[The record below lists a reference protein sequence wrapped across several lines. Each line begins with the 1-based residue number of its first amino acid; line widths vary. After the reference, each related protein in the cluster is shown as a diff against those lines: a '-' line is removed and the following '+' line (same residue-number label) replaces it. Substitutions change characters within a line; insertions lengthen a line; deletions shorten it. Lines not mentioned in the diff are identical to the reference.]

1 MFKNW
6 CVLLEF
12 AVAFINY
19 IIEIAL
25 IGSIA
30 IY

>member
-25 IGSIA
+25 GSIA